1 MNIKKYDVI
10 GIGFG
15 PANIAVACAM
25 EENNFNHDV
34 IFLEAKKEALWQEN
48 MLFDESDIQNHPLRD
63 LVTPRNPR
71 SKYSFTNFLFEQNR
85 LYEFLNTGM
94 TFPYREEFSQYIS
107 WVASHFDNIVR
118 YNTRIQGIKLLED
131 ETYEVIDTNGN
142 MYFTQSIIFAPG
154 RTPNIPKEFQNIQ
167 SNKVIFL
174 SQYLEALKKID
185 SSKIKKVAV
194 VGGSQSAIEIILHL
208 SDYYPNAEVTGFT
221 RKFGYLQKD
230 VNPFTGEVYFPEFVD
245 LFHAAS
251 KSDKKRL
258 TKDLHLTNY
267 SASDYDVLDRLYKKM
282 YLHKIQGKSQ
292 IKIHRSSDITN
303 TQEVENEIVVS
314 FDKIENKSNTDEN
327 FDLVIL
333 ATGFKNTGVNDNEER
348 MHSLLDNIKD
358 HFALDEDRCITINHD
373 YSARLKNPEI
383 KTFFLN
389 GLCESSH
396 GMGDAG
402 SFSLLALRSMQI
414 VNSLKEA
421 ISKKKTLITS

>member
-107 WVASHFDNIVR
+107 WVASYFDNIVR

-142 MYFTQSIIFAPG
+142 IYFTQSIIFAPG

-174 SQYLEALKKID
+174 SQYLGALKKID
-185 SSKIKKVAV
+185 SRQNIDEVKLSAV
-194 VGGSQSAIEIILHL
+194 V
-208 SDYYPNAEVTGFT
+208 AEVLN
-221 RKFGYLQKD
+221 Y
-230 VNPFTGEVYFPEFVD
+230 N
-245 LFHAAS
+245 
-251 KSDKKRL
+251 RL
-258 TKDLHLTNY
+258 ST
-267 SASDYDVLDRLYKKM
+267 SVL
-282 YLHKIQGKSQ
+282 
-292 IKIHRSSDITN
+292 
-303 TQEVENEIVVS
+303 
-314 FDKIENKSNTDEN
+314 
-327 FDLVIL
+327 
-333 ATGFKNTGVNDNEER
+333 GFKNTTATNTLEKR
-348 MHSLLDNIKD
+348 NI
-358 HFALDEDRCITINHD
+358 A
-373 YSARLKNPEI
+373 
-383 KTFFLN
+383 
-389 GLCESSH
+389 
-396 GMGDAG
+396 
-402 SFSLLALRSMQI
+402 
-414 VNSLKEA
+414 V
-421 ISKKKTLITS
+421 